1 MGTVTLEQVGGEELA
16 LPLRI
21 QEALGEL
28 VDSAK
33 EGLLALSVGVGL
45 GVLAE
50 LLEEEVVE
58 IVGPKGK
65 HIPERTAVRHG
76 HEVGEVTLGGRRVAA
91 DRPRV
96 RSADGRS
103 EVRLRTYEYFGD
115 RDPLARAVLER
126 MLAGVSTRRYR
137 RTQEPVGQEVEQQT
151 RSTSRS
157 SVCVPSLNALA
168 AHSAS

>member
-65 HIPERTAVRHG
+65 HIPERTAVRHE
-76 HEVGEVTLGGRRVAA
+76 HEVGEVT
-91 DRPRV
+91 P
-96 RSADGRS
+96 DGRS

-115 RDPLARAVLER
+115 RIRWRARCWSGCWLASPPDAT
-126 MLAGVSTRRYR
+126 AGRR
-137 RTQEPVGQEVEQQT
+137 
-151 RSTSRS
+151 SRS
-157 SVCVPSLNALA
+157 ARRWSSRRGRRRARRSRVPSLSALA

>member
-1 MGTVTLEQVGGEELA
+1 MGTVTLEQVGGEKLA

-50 LLEEEVVE
+50 LLEEVVVE

-76 HEVGEVTLGGRRVAA
+76 HEVGEVTLGGRRVAV
-91 DRPRV
+91 DRPWL

-103 EVRLRTYEYFGD
+103 EVRLRTHEYFGD
-115 RDPLARAVLER
+115 RDPLSRG
-126 MLAGVSTRRYR
+126 AGADAGWRLH
-137 RTQEPVGQEVEQQT
+137 
-151 RSTSRS
+151 
-157 SVCVPSLNALA
+157 PSLPQDAGTGRPGGGAAGAVDVALVGLA
-168 AHSAS
+168 YLH